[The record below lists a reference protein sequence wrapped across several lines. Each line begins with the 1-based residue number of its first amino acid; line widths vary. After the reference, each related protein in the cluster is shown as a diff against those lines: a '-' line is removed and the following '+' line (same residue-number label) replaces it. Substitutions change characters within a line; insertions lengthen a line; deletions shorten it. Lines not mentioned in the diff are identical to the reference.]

1 MPKCKPLPPVEVLNR
16 WFELDR
22 ETGKLYW
29 KERPSSKIRIGDEAG
44 AIMQLASGHKR
55 CVIKVPDYGPGHFY
69 RYRLVWK
76 MVHGADPV
84 SNAIDHLDQNS
95 LNDRPENLVDGGKSW
110 NGRNKAVT
118 AKSGY
123 RGVIAMNGRWRVSYT
138 DHGKSVYV
146 GTYDTVEEAAEAYE
160 KARQQLFPLQGD
172 TV

>member
-44 AIMQLASGHKR
+44 CIARLTSGLR
-55 CVIKVPDYGPGHFY
+55 CVIRVPSYKGMFY

-76 MVHGADPV
+76 MVHGADPI
-84 SNAIDHLDQNS
+84 SDAMDHLDQNS

-110 NGRNKAVT
+110 NGRNKVIT

-146 GTYDTVEEAAEAYE
+146 GIYDTIEEAAEAYE
-160 KARQQLFPLQGD
+160 KTRQSLCPLQGD

>member
-1 MPKCKPLPPVEVLNR
+1 MPKCKPLPPLEVLNR

-22 ETGKLYW
+22 STGKLYW
-29 KERPSSKIRIGDEAG
+29 KERSGSKIRIGDEAG
-44 AIMQLASGHKR
+44 AIMELTSGHKR
-55 CVIKVPDYGPGHFY
+55 CVIKVPGYGPGHFY

-76 MVHGADPV
+76 MVYGVDPA
-84 SNAIDHLDQNS
+84 SNAIDHLDQDS

-146 GTYDTVEEAAEAYE
+146 GTYDTVEQAAEAYE
-160 KARQQLFPLQGD
+160 KARQRLCPLQGD

>member
-44 AIMQLASGHKR
+44 CIARLTSGLR
-55 CVIKVPDYGPGHFY
+55 CVIRVPGYKGMFY

-76 MVHGADPV
+76 MVHGADPI
-84 SNAIDHLDQNS
+84 SDAMDHLDQNS

-110 NGRNKAVT
+110 NGRNKVIT

-146 GTYDTVEEAAEAYE
+146 GIYDTIEEAAEAYE
-160 KARQQLFPLQGD
+160 KTRQSLCPLQGD